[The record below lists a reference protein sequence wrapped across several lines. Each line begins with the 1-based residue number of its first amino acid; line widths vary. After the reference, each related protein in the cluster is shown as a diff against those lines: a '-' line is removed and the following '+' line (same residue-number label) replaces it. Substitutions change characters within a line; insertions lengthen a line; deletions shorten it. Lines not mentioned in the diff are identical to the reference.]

1 MPQHTE
7 VDVVTLGEAMVLFA
21 AQDEGPLA
29 EVQRFAK
36 FAAGAELNVAIGL
49 SRLGWRVAYLSRL
62 GQDSLGKYLLD
73 VMQREGISTHAVR
86 VSDVHRTGFML
97 KSREVQG
104 ADPQVEYHRKGSAAS
119 TMGPDDL
126 ERLVPS
132 TARHLHVTGIS
143 PALSPSCRDLVL
155 AAIHWA
161 KGQGMTVS
169 FDPNLRP
176 RLWASP
182 QAMVDTLNAVA
193 ALCDWVLPGLNEG
206 QTLTGANHAEEVAR
220 FYLDTGARHVVV
232 KLGREGGYGAHWA
245 SAQGQQAT
253 VPGVPVPQVV
263 DTVGAGD
270 GFAVGVISGV
280 LEGLDWPQ
288 AVARGNAIGARVVQ
302 FPGDSDGL
310 PRRHELC
317 ATDR

>member
-1 MPQHTE
+1 MPMHTE
-7 VDVVTLGEAMVLFA
+7 VDVLTLGEAMVLFA

-62 GQDSLGKYLLD
+62 GQDSLGQYLLG
-73 VMQREGISTHAVR
+73 VMQREGIATHGVR

-97 KSREVQG
+97 KSRETQG

-126 ERLVPS
+126 KRLVQS
-132 TARHLHVTGIS
+132 KARHLHITGIS
-143 PALSPSCRDLVL
+143 PALSPSCHELVL
-155 AAIHWA
+155 VAIRWA
-161 KGQGMTVS
+161 KAQGMTVS

-182 QAMVDTLNAVA
+182 QAMIDTLNAVA
-193 ALCDWVLPGLNEG
+193 ALCDWVLPGLAEG
-206 QTLTGANHAEEVAR
+206 QTLTGASHAEEVAR
-220 FYLDTGARHVVV
+220 FYLDAGAQHVVV

-280 LEGLDWPQ
+280 LEGLGWPQ

-310 PRRHELC
+310 PRRHELGPL
-317 ATDR
+317 TL